1 MTSQEPQVLVIR
13 DGEDAYYA
21 IPAEALEQYRV
32 PQARVPSLE
41 QALGIDEVSGYGMDG
56 INRLV
61 AVTQIKSSNANDDA
75 MRGAQQQR
83 SLIGQK
89 KQLRQVRAAFASF
102 VWP

>member
-32 PQARVPSLE
+32 LQERVPSLE

-56 INRLV
+56 IHRLV

-83 SLIGQK
+83 SLVRKQK
-89 KQLRQVRAAFASF
+89 QVRQVKAAFTSY